1 MTVPKLLYF
10 YLGRRVFF
18 SVLLLEVGLCVPVV
32 LTQLF
37 HYLPASAVR
46 SGLLMPALMGTL
58 PTAIYL
64 ALPMAVGIAVALE
77 FSRMAA
83 EGMIAVLYSL
93 RLSVVSVCLPA
104 TIVAMIAVVLGYW
117 TSIYI
122 APDNVGQMHD
132 VIYVI
137 RNSLNHRMLEPA
149 QFYTFDH
156 GTRTLY
162 FKRWKSEDVVEGM
175 FIHQINKKKKEE
187 EIITAKQ
194 TEFRRNE
201 HGVLLVMSHGTL
213 QSRPDGSD
221 EIRTADFDQYV
232 IQLDMQGTNGMPAR
246 GWRGVFEMP
255 GHEFINAWPGRDGP
269 KQLLSDWM
277 SEAAKRFG
285 IPILALTHA
294 LLAIGLVLT
303 LSSATGRNTTTI
315 AALIAIPTIHI
326 GILIGTES
334 IVRRDPFL
342 VYTVA
347 LAVGLE
353 LAVALVLILRQQA
366 RSPVKQGARQET
378 GVPNGASGAGAAL

>member
-1 MTVPKLLYF
+1 MPRLLYV
-10 YLGRRVFF
+10 YLGRRILFTV
-18 SVLLLEVGLCVPVV
+18 VLLEVGLCVPVV
-32 LTQLF
+32 MTQLF
-37 HYLPASAVR
+37 HYLPSSAVR

-64 ALPMAVGIAVALE
+64 ALPMAVGVAVALE

-93 RLSVVSVCLPA
+93 RLSVLSICVPA
-104 TIVAMIAVVLGYW
+104 AAVAAIAVVLGYW
-117 TSIYI
+117 VSIVV

-149 QFYTFDH
+149 QFYTFDN
-156 GTRTLY
+156 GARTLY
-162 FKRWKSEDVVEGM
+162 FKRWKTEDVVEGM
-175 FIHQINKKKKEE
+175 FIHQYNATKKEE
-187 EIITAKQ
+187 EIITARQ

-201 HGVLLVMSHGTL
+201 HGVLLVMTHGSF
-213 QSRPDGSD
+213 QSRPNGSN

-232 IQLDMQGTNGMPAR
+232 IQLDMQGTNGMPKR

-255 GHEFINAWPGRDGP
+255 GAEFLAAWPGRNG
-269 KQLLSDWM
+269 QTEMIADWM

-285 IPILALTHA
+285 IPIMALSHA

-303 LSSATGRNTTTI
+303 LSSTTGRNATTM
-315 AALIAIPTIHI
+315 AALVAIPVIHI

-334 IVRRDPFL
+334 LVRRDPFL
-342 VYTVA
+342 VFLVAVAIGLEFIVA
-347 LAVGLE
+347 LA
-353 LAVALVLILRQQA
+353 LILRQHA
-366 RSPVKQGARQET
+366 RFVVKGKGGRDRS
-378 GVPNGASGAGAAL
+378 VPSGATASL